1 MCYFSPDIHS
11 SIGLTATVDAEGFSW
26 AARYKPL
33 SLDLN
38 LVTVDLVTGRRIFPD
53 ISRWWIEWK
62 LGEQSNWHAVKSDK
76 LVKLVTSL
84 IKQVG

>member
-53 ISRWWIEWK
+53 ISR
-62 LGEQSNWHAVKSDK
+62 
-76 LVKLVTSL
+76 
-84 IKQVG
+84 